1 MKRSLADSPKKRAC
15 HKTFPSNAFLIA
27 VFQKLNDL
35 IKPQRDRTQ
44 DQDGCDQHIE
54 LEEMGSGSDRK
65 GYTGQYHESG
75 NEKDAGD
82 V

>member
-1 MKRSLADSPKKRAC
+1 M
-15 HKTFPSNAFLIA
+15 
-27 VFQKLNDL
+27 FQKLNDL